1 MAKKKKSKSV
11 TKQQNLED
19 ILFECRKKLRGNA
32 NMTTKRD
39 MLLTLVFL
47 RFICSRFNEQK
58 EKIKYDILSQIEKSV
73 DEISAEEEDFI
84 EVMQHNKSS
93 YEQDGVFYLQ
103 DDYNWESLIKLP
115 ASERAI
121 KLDNG
126 ITKLMEAEKNLK
138 DALPSNLFVNARIEP
153 AVLKGVMDDINRI
166 EPKNFKDIDLIG
178 RVYEYFLQQFAV
190 NATKEDGEFYTVNK
204 LFQSEVFCEF
214 L

>member
-1 MAKKKKSKSV
+1 MANKVQKNKNSLKV
-11 TKQQNLED
+11 AKQQNLED
-19 ILFECRKKLRGNA
+19 ILFECRNKLRGNA

-58 EKIKYDILSQIEKSV
+58 EKIKDDVLTQIGKK
-73 DEISAEEEDFI
+73 AEEITPEEKDFI
-84 EVMQHNKSS
+84 EMMQHNKSS
-93 YEQDGVFYLQ
+93 FEQDGVFYLQ
-103 DDYNWESLIKLP
+103 DDYNWDSLHKLP

-138 DALPSNLFVNARIEP
+138 NALPSNLFVNARIEP

-166 EPKNFKDIDLIG
+166 EPKNFKDIDLIVASG
-178 RVYEYFLQQFAV
+178 EMSR
-190 NATKEDGEFYTVNK
+190 NAKK
-204 LFQSEVFCEF
+204 RSSSAIL
-214 L
+214 